1 MLPPPTTPLI
11 SNPLSLVV
19 AYIYRP
25 VFFQFCLPKSSQN
38 LPIITT
44 VGTRRGNAQHVS
56 NDTAETAVDSNLA
69 VDSSSSDE
77 ESDKEPPQKS
87 FKGDSDI
94 QQGVQ
99 IKTTITLSNL
109 TSFARFY
116 ED

>member
-1 MLPPPTTPLI
+1 M
-11 SNPLSLVV
+11 
-19 AYIYRP
+19 
-25 VFFQFCLPKSSQN
+25 
-38 LPIITT
+38 T
-44 VGTRRGNAQHVS
+44 VGTRRGNAQRVR

-87 FKGDSDI
+87 FKFKGDSDI